1 MVQTLFWSLMN
12 RGKHTVSMNK
22 SNKKDNNNL
31 IIANTRIRANEL
43 RVIGSDGEQIGIMS
57 KDDALQ
63 RARSEQLDLVLMVPN
78 ATPPVAKI
86 VNLNKYNYELK
97 RREKEL
103 AKQARANTIE
113 VKEVKFRPNIGDHD
127 LENKLRQ
134 AQKFIDKGAK
144 VKITIQMR
152 GRENSKSSDV
162 MEFFKE
168 KLAENLDAFKFDAP
182 LKLNGN
188 RILGVI
194 VKDG

>member
-97 RREKEL
+97 KREKEL

>member
-1 MVQTLFWSLMN
+1 MVQTLSWSLMN
-12 RGKHTVSMNK
+12 RGKHKVSMNK

-43 RVIGSDGEQIGIMS
+43 RVIGSDGEQIGIMT

-97 RREKEL
+97 KREKEL

>member
-1 MVQTLFWSLMN
+1 
-12 RGKHTVSMNK
+12 MNK

-97 RREKEL
+97 KREKEL

>member
-1 MVQTLFWSLMN
+1 MVQTLSWSLMN
-12 RGKHTVSMNK
+12 RGKHKVSMNK
-22 SNKKDNNNL
+22 SNKRDNNNL

-97 RREKEL
+97 KREKEL

>member
-1 MVQTLFWSLMN
+1 MVQTLSWSLMN

-22 SNKKDNNNL
+22 SNKRDNNNL

-97 RREKEL
+97 KREKEL